1 MILHIIMRPQ
11 RFNNNRLSVTLQ
23 AYNKTVNYILHVNFR
38 VVLTHSDIYMI
49 VRAIAF
55 MFIHTQHASEI
66 AENSVALLVKIKL
79 KYVQFGA
86 DCGLRPVACGKV

>member
-1 MILHIIMRPQ
+1 MRPARCNLRAAATLPKAAAQAAARNMQ
-11 RFNNNRLSVTLQ
+11 RVNRIV
-23 AYNKTVNYILHVNFR
+23 
-38 VVLTHSDIYMI
+38 IYMI

-66 AENSVALLVKIKL
+66 AENSVALLVKIQL

>member
-38 VVLTHSDIYMI
+38 VVLTHSELPHY
-49 VRAIAF
+49 
-55 MFIHTQHASEI
+55 
-66 AENSVALLVKIKL
+66 NSKNFA
-79 KYVQFGA
+79 Q
-86 DCGLRPVACGKV
+86 